1 MNKNIKFF
9 TFDKKSNFNWFCSGL
24 VRYNSS
30 KTFIPFFSEIFK
42 VEKPI
47 NDGNIYVYD
56 DNLNLF
62 CIVTTLGGIINNKH
76 NKKGI
81 KINLNKLK
89 ISFSIYSSLIGS
101 IYTEI

>member
-9 TFDKKSNFNWFCSGL
+9 HFEKVSDFSWICRGL
-24 VRYNSS
+24 VRHNLN
-30 KTFIPFFSEIFK
+30 KNFIPFVSEIFK
-42 VEKPI
+42 VEKPLK
-47 NDGNIYVYD
+47 DGNIYVYD
-56 DNLNLF
+56 DILNLF
-62 CIVTTLGGIINNKH
+62 CITTSLGGILNTNH

-89 ISFSIYSSLIGS
+89 ICFSVYSSLIGS